1 MVKKY
6 SPTTDGNDTPIMKT
20 DNGGHFIH
28 VDDYNT
34 AVKIVENILYQL
46 ENLDPSVLTI
56 KRLGLIED
64 LRKAVAAL
72 K

>member
-6 SPTTDGNDTPIMKT
+6 SPTVDSNDTPIMKT
-20 DNGGHFIH
+20 DSDGHFTH
-28 VDDYNT
+28 VDDYNK
-34 AVKIVENILYQL
+34 AVKAVENVLYQL

-56 KRLGLIED
+56 KRFVVIED
-64 LRKAVAAL
+64 LRKTVASL